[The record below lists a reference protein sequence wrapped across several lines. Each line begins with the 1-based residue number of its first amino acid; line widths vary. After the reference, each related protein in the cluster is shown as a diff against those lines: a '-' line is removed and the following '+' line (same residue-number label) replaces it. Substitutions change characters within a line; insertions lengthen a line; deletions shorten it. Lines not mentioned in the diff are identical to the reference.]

1 MKKTTPFTAQKHAEP
16 ASPPLLRRH
25 TRILLITAAIFCLFG
40 SWDMAVARD
49 LGTVLLEVE
58 KKAPDLQ
65 AAAEAVNAE
74 KANIKVEKSRYF
86 GEVDALARNTN
97 NKDNRLIN
105 PISYP
110 AALQPDLFDDNQLG
124 YGLTAKLPLD
134 INGKIRARLEAARQL
149 KSAVDAG
156 MGNVRLQLLH
166 TAAALYHDIEGTLA
180 DQEARQ
186 RQIDALQAHIRTTE
200 AAIEAQ
206 QAIPVKKM
214 RLVTEREDVK
224 GRLAAL
230 KGREKQL
237 RAALAS
243 LMAARTFPDALAPI
257 HIPPKKLAWQETL
270 IDQRPDI
277 VAEKARLT
285 AAESSVRAAVAERLP
300 QMDVDG
306 SWLRNQGYN
315 GEGDDNW
322 TISVHLGLP
331 LWDGGG
337 RRAQVEK
344 SGAEVRVRQQ
354 KLAAL
359 RYRARAQYIAAMAG
373 WDAAVARFKAA
384 VASEKAARET
394 ERIQA
399 NRFNEGLITAD
410 DLVDAEAAL
419 ARARSGKAIA
429 LTDWWKAGDK
439 IQLALGHEPE
449 LYPGKQANHPLA
461 VQAET
466 TEGSGR

>member
-1 MKKTTPFTAQKHAEP
+1 MKNTTPFTAQQHTGPKR
-16 ASPPLLRRH
+16 PLFLRRKAQ
-25 TRILLITAAIFCLFG
+25 ILLITAVIFGLFG
-40 SWDMAVARD
+40 SWSTAVARD

-58 KKAPDLQ
+58 KRAPDLQ
-65 AAAEAVNAE
+65 AAAEAVNVE
-74 KANIKVEKSRYF
+74 KANIKIEKSRYF
-86 GEVDALARNTN
+86 GEVDALAKNTT

-110 AALQPDLFDDNQLG
+110 AALQADLFDDNQFG

-134 INGKIRARLEAARQL
+134 INGKIRARLEAANQL
-149 KSAVDAG
+149 KTAVDAG
-156 MGNVRLQLLH
+156 MGDIRLQLLH
-166 TAAALYHDIEGTLA
+166 TAAALYHDIEGILA
-180 DQEARQ
+180 EQQALQ
-186 RQIDALQAHIRTTE
+186 RQIDALQAHIQTTE

-243 LMAARTFPDALAPI
+243 LMAAPTFADALSPI
-257 HIPPKKLAWQETL
+257 HILPKKLDWQETL
-270 IDQRPDI
+270 IEQRPDI
-277 VAEKARLT
+277 VAEKARLA

-300 QMDVDG
+300 QMNVDG

-322 TISVHLGLP
+322 TISVQLGLP

-337 RRAQVEK
+337 RKAEVEK
-344 SGAEVRVRQQ
+344 SGAEVRLRRQ

-359 RYRARAQYIAAMAG
+359 RYRARAQFIAARAG
-373 WDAAVARFKAA
+373 WDAAVARYKAA
-384 VASEKAARET
+384 VASNKAARET

-410 DLVDAEAAL
+410 DLVNAEAAL
-419 ARARSGKAIA
+419 AKSRAGKAIA
-429 LTDWWKAGDK
+429 LTDWWEAGDK
-439 IQLALGHEPE
+439 IRISLGHEPA
-449 LYPGKQANHPLA
+449 LYPGKQADHPLSSR
-461 VQAET
+461 AET
-466 TEGSGR
+466 TKESVE

>member
-1 MKKTTPFTAQKHAEP
+1 MKNTTPRTVQKHT
-16 ASPPLLRRH
+16 SLRR
-25 TRILLITAAIFCLFG
+25 TSFLRRKERILFIPAVLLCLLG
-40 SWDMAVARD
+40 AWNTAVARD

-58 KKAPDLQ
+58 KKAPDLK

-86 GEVDALARNTN
+86 GEVDALARNANT
-97 NKDNRLIN
+97 KDNRLIN

-110 AALQPDLFDDNQLG
+110 VALQPDLFDDDQFG
-124 YGLTAKLPLD
+124 YGLTAKVPLD
-134 INGKIRARLEAARQL
+134 INGKISARLKAARQL
-149 KSAVDAG
+149 KAAVDAG
-156 MGNVRLQLLH
+156 MGDVRLRLLH
-166 TAAALYHDIEGTLA
+166 TAASLYHDIEGTLA
-180 DQEARQ
+180 DQKALQ
-186 RQIDALQAHIRTTE
+186 RQIDALQTHIRTTE
-200 AAIEAQ
+200 AAIEEQ
-206 QAIPVKKM
+206 RAIPVKKM

-243 LMAARTFPDALAPI
+243 LMATRTFPDALTPI
-257 HIPPKKLAWQETL
+257 HILPKKLDWQETL

-285 AAESSVRAAVAERLP
+285 AAESSVRAAQAERYP

-322 TISVHLGLP
+322 TISVRLGLP

-359 RYRARAQYIAAMAG
+359 RYRARAQFIAAQAG
-373 WDAAVARFKAA
+373 WDAAVARYNAA
-384 VASEKAARET
+384 VASEKAAKET
-394 ERIQA
+394 ERIQS

-410 DLVDAEAAL
+410 DLVNAEAAL
-419 ARARSGKAIA
+419 AAARSGKAIA

-439 IQLALGHEPE
+439 IQIALGREPA
-449 LYPGKQANHPLA
+449 LYPGKQ
-461 VQAET
+461 T
-466 TEGSGR
+466 KK

>member
-1 MKKTTPFTAQKHAEP
+1 MKNTTSFTAQKHTDSKR
-16 ASPPLLRRH
+16 SPSLRRKAG
-25 TRILLITAAIFCLFG
+25 ILSITAAILCLPG
-40 SWDMAVARD
+40 VWNTAIARD

-58 KKAPDLQ
+58 KKAPNLQ

-74 KANIKVEKSRYF
+74 KANIKIEKSRYF
-86 GEVDALARNTN
+86 GELDALAGNTSY
-97 NKDNRLIN
+97 KDNRLIN

-110 AALQPDLFDDNQLG
+110 AALQPDFFDDNQFG

-134 INGKIRARLEAARQL
+134 INGKIRARLEAARQM
-149 KSAVDAG
+149 KTAVDAG
-156 MGNVRLQLLH
+156 MGDIRLQLLH

-180 DQEARQ
+180 DQEALQ
-186 RQIDALQAHIRTTE
+186 RQIDALNAHIQTTE

-206 QAIPVKKM
+206 QAIPVNKM

-224 GRLAAL
+224 GQLAAR

-237 RAALAS
+237 RATLAS
-243 LMAARTFPDALAPI
+243 LMAAQTFPDTLSPI
-257 HIPPKKLAWQETL
+257 HIPPKKLRRQEAL

-277 VAEKARLT
+277 MAEKARLT
-285 AAESSVRAAVAERLP
+285 AAESSVRAAQAERLP

-344 SGAEVRVRQQ
+344 SDAEVRLRQQ

-359 RYRARAQYIAAMAG
+359 RYRARAQFIAARAG
-373 WDAAVARFKAA
+373 WDAAIARFKAA
-384 VASEKAARET
+384 KASEKAARET

-399 NRFNEGLITAD
+399 NRFSEGLISAD
-410 DLVDAEAAL
+410 DLVTAEAAL
-419 ARARSGKAIA
+419 AKARSGKAIA
-429 LTDWWKAGDK
+429 LTDWWKAGDT

-449 LYPGKQANHPLA
+449 LYPVKK
-461 VQAET
+461 
-466 TEGSGR
+466 

>member
-1 MKKTTPFTAQKHAEP
+1 MKNKTPFTAQNHTDSGR
-16 ASPPLLRRH
+16 SPFFQRKKTVITIVAVIVCLLGIGN
-25 TRILLITAAIFCLFG
+25 T
-40 SWDMAVARD
+40 SVARN

-97 NKDNRLIN
+97 YKDNRLIN

-110 AALQPDLFDDNQLG
+110 AALQPDLFDDDQFG
-124 YGLTAKLPLD
+124 YGLTAKVPLD
-134 INGKIRARLEAARQL
+134 INGKIKARLEAARQL
-149 KSAVDAG
+149 KTAVDAG
-156 MGNVRLQLLH
+156 MGDVRLQLLH

-180 DQEARQ
+180 DHEALQ
-186 RQIDALQAHIRTTE
+186 RQIDALQTHIRTTE

-214 RLVTEREDVK
+214 RLVTERENVK

-230 KGREKQL
+230 KGREQQL

-243 LMAARTFPDALAPI
+243 LMAARTFSDALTPI
-257 HIPPKKLAWQETL
+257 HVLPEKLNWQEAL

-277 VAEKARLT
+277 MSLKARLT
-285 AAESSVRAAVAERLP
+285 AAESTVRAARAERFP

-322 TISVHLGLP
+322 TISVRLGLP

-344 SGAEVRVRQQ
+344 SGADVRLRQQ

-359 RYRARAQYIAAMAG
+359 RYRARAEFIAARAG
-373 WDAAVARFKAA
+373 WDAAVARYNAA
-384 VASEKAARET
+384 VASEKAAKET
-394 ERIQA
+394 ERIQS

-410 DLVDAEAAL
+410 DLVNAEAAL
-419 ARARSGKAIA
+419 ATARSGKAIA

-439 IQLALGHEPE
+439 IQIALGREPA
-449 LYPGKQANHPLA
+449 LYPGKQAKK
-461 VQAET
+461 
-466 TEGSGR
+466 

>member
-1 MKKTTPFTAQKHAEP
+1 MPSIVQKHTGSGRA
-16 ASPPLLRRH
+16 LFLRRKAQ
-25 TRILLITAAIFCLFG
+25 ILSTTAAIFCLFW
-40 SWDMAVARD
+40 SWNTAVARD

-58 KKAPDLQ
+58 KMAPDLQ
-65 AAAEAVNAE
+65 AAAEAVNAQ
-74 KANIKVEKSRYF
+74 KANIKVEKSQYF
-86 GEVDALARNTN
+86 GEVDALARNTT

-110 AALQPDLFDDNQLG
+110 ATLQPDLFDDNQFG

-149 KSAVDAG
+149 KTAIDAG
-156 MGNVRLQLLH
+156 MGDVRLQLLH
-166 TAAALYHDIEGTLA
+166 TAASLYHDIEGTLA
-180 DQEARQ
+180 DQEALQ
-186 RQIDALQAHIRTTE
+186 RQIDALQTHIRLTE
-200 AAIEAQ
+200 AAIEEQ

-214 RLVTEREDVK
+214 RLITEREDVK

-230 KGREKQL
+230 KGREQQL

-243 LMAARTFPDALAPI
+243 LMAARTFPDALPPI
-257 HIPPKKLAWQETL
+257 HVLPKKLNWQEDL

-277 VAEKARLT
+277 MALKALLT
-285 AAESSVRAAVAERLP
+285 AAESTVQAARAERLP

-322 TISVHLGLP
+322 TISVRLGLP

-337 RRAQVEK
+337 RRAKVEK
-344 SGAEVRVRQQ
+344 SGADMRLRQQ

-359 RYRARAQYIAAMAG
+359 RYRARAEFISARAG
-373 WDAAVARFKAA
+373 WDAAVARYEAA
-384 VASEKAARET
+384 VASEKAAKET
-394 ERIQA
+394 ERIQS

-410 DLVDAEAAL
+410 DLVNAEAAL
-419 ARARSGKAIA
+419 ATARSGKAIA

-439 IQLALGHEPE
+439 IQIALGREPT
-449 LYPGKQANHPLA
+449 LYPDRQAKK
-461 VQAET
+461 
-466 TEGSGR
+466 

>member
-1 MKKTTPFTAQKHAEP
+1 MKNTTPRTEQKHTARGR
-16 ASPPLLRRH
+16 SPFLQQKE
-25 TRILLITAAIFCLFG
+25 RILLLSAAILCLLG
-40 SWDMAVARD
+40 SWHTAVARD

-65 AAAEAVNAE
+65 AAAEMVNVE

-86 GEVDALARNTN
+86 GEVDALAKNSTY
-97 NKDNRLIN
+97 KDNRLIN

-110 AALQPDLFDDNQLG
+110 AALQPDLFDDNQFG
-124 YGLTAKLPLD
+124 YGLTARVPLD
-134 INGKIRARLEAARQL
+134 INGKISARLRAARQL
-149 KSAVDAG
+149 KAAVDAG
-156 MGNVRLQLLH
+156 LGDVRLKLLH

-180 DQEARQ
+180 DQQALQ
-186 RQIDALQAHIRTTE
+186 RQIEALETHIRTTE

-230 KGREKQL
+230 KGKEKQL

-243 LMAARTFPDALAPI
+243 LLAAPTFADAISPI
-257 HIPPKKLAWQETL
+257 HVLPKELDWQETL

-277 VAEKARLT
+277 VAAKARLA
-285 AAESSVRAAVAERLP
+285 AAESSVRAAQAERYP
-300 QMDVDG
+300 QMNVDG

-322 TISVHLGLP
+322 TVSVRLGLP

-344 SGAEVRVRQQ
+344 SGAEVRVQQQ

-359 RYRARAQYIAAMAG
+359 RYRARAQFIAARAG
-373 WDAAVARFKAA
+373 WDAAAARYNAA
-384 VASEKAARET
+384 VASEKAAKET

-410 DLVDAEAAL
+410 DLVNAEAAL
-419 ARARSGKAIA
+419 ATARSGKAIA

-439 IQLALGHEPE
+439 IQIALGREPA
-449 LYPGKQANHPLA
+449 LYPGRQAKK
-461 VQAET
+461 
-466 TEGSGR
+466 

>member
-1 MKKTTPFTAQKHAEP
+1 M
-16 ASPPLLRRH
+16 
-25 TRILLITAAIFCLFG
+25 FG
-40 SWDMAVARD
+40 SWSTAVARD

-74 KANIKVEKSRYF
+74 KENIKIEKSRYF
-86 GEVDALARNTN
+86 GEVDALAKNTN

-110 AALQPDLFDDNQLG
+110 AALQPDLFDDNQFG

-134 INGKIRARLEAARQL
+134 INGKIRARLKAANQL
-149 KSAVDAG
+149 KTAVDAG
-156 MGNVRLQLLH
+156 MGDVRLQLLH

-180 DQEARQ
+180 DQQALQ
-186 RQIDALQAHIRTTE
+186 RQIDALQAHIQTTE

-206 QAIPVKKM
+206 RAIPVKKM

-224 GRLAAL
+224 GQLAAL

-243 LMAARTFPDALAPI
+243 LMAAPTFADALSPI
-257 HIPPKKLAWQETL
+257 HILPKKLDGQETL
-270 IDQRPDI
+270 IEQRPDI
-277 VAEKARLT
+277 MAEKARLA

-300 QMDVDG
+300 QMNVDG

-322 TISVHLGLP
+322 TISVQLGLP

-337 RRAQVEK
+337 RKAEVEK
-344 SGAEVRVRQQ
+344 SGAEVRLRQQ

-359 RYRARAQYIAAMAG
+359 RYRARAQFIAARAG
-373 WDAAVARFKAA
+373 WDAAVARYQAA

-410 DLVDAEAAL
+410 DLVNAEAAL
-419 ARARSGKAIA
+419 AKSRSGKAIA

-439 IQLALGHEPE
+439 IRIALGNEPA
-449 LYPGKQANHPLA
+449 LYPGKPADHPLSSR
-461 VQAET
+461 AET
-466 TEGSGR
+466 TKESVE

>member
-1 MKKTTPFTAQKHAEP
+1 MKNTAPLTDQKHT
-16 ASPPLLRRH
+16 ASRRSPFLWRKE
-25 TRILLITAAIFCLFG
+25 RILLISAAILCLLG
-40 SWDMAVARD
+40 SWNTAVARD

-65 AAAEAVNAE
+65 AATEAVNVE
-74 KANIKVEKSRYF
+74 KANIKVEKSKYF

-110 AALQPDLFDDNQLG
+110 AALQPDLFDDNQFG
-124 YGLTAKLPLD
+124 YGLTAKVPLD
-134 INGKIRARLEAARQL
+134 INGKISAHLKTARQL
-149 KSAVDAG
+149 KAAVDAG
-156 MGNVRLQLLH
+156 LGDVRLQLLH

-180 DQEARQ
+180 NQKALQ

-200 AAIEAQ
+200 AAIEEQ
-206 QAIPVKKM
+206 RAIPVKKM

-243 LMAARTFPDALAPI
+243 LMAARTFPDALPPI
-257 HIPPKKLAWQETL
+257 HVLPKKLDWQETL

-277 VAEKARLT
+277 TAEKARLS
-285 AAESSVRAAVAERLP
+285 AAGSSVRAAQAERYP
-300 QMDVDG
+300 QMDVNG

-322 TISVHLGLP
+322 TVSVRLGLP

-337 RRAQVEK
+337 RRAQVQK
-344 SGAEVRVRQQ
+344 SRAEVRVRQQ

-359 RYRARAQYIAAMAG
+359 RYRARAQFIAAQAG
-373 WDAAVARFKAA
+373 WDAAVARYNAA
-384 VASEKAARET
+384 VASEKAAKET

-410 DLVDAEAAL
+410 DLVNAEAAL
-419 ARARSGKAIA
+419 ATARSGKAIA

-439 IQLALGHEPE
+439 IQIALGREPA
-449 LYPGKQANHPLA
+449 LYPGRQAKK
-461 VQAET
+461 
-466 TEGSGR
+466 